1 MRRNYERK
9 KREGKRAS
17 KRTRKRTDS
26 CCWCCDDILDSMDR
40 HTEKRVL
47 QADESVFLVSSHCD

>member
-1 MRRNYERK
+1 MREQK
-9 KREGKRAS
+9 KRKRTS

-26 CCWCCDDILDSMDR
+26 WCWCCDDILVSMDR
-40 HTEKRVL
+40 HTEERVL